1 MENDYLKNI
10 GQRLRFV
17 RSIFNEGKKL
27 STEQFAHLLGESR
40 DNIANY
46 EHARASVPARVLIEL
61 YKRGINPTWVLT
73 GDGDVFANNLPGK
86 QRRKLLKQRG
96 IDISEIKELA
106 KVEFEEHKEVKV
118 LKVAAGKIK
127 NRGT

>member
-73 GDGDVFANNLPGK
+73 GDGDVFTNNLQGK
-86 QRRKLLKQRG
+86 QRPQANER
-96 IDISEIKELA
+96 
-106 KVEFEEHKEVKV
+106 H
-118 LKVAAGKIK
+118 AGL
-127 NRGT
+127 T

>member
-1 MENDYLKNI
+1 MGNDYLKNI
-10 GQRLRFV
+10 GRRLRLV

-46 EHARASVPARVLIEL
+46 ELARASVPARVLIEL
-61 YKRGINPTWVLT
+61 YRRGINPTWVLT
-73 GDGDVFANNLPGK
+73 GDGDIFANNSQGK
-86 QRRKLLKQRG
+86 QRRKLLKEHNIDLNG
-96 IDISEIKELA
+96 IKQMAL
-106 KVEFEEHKEVKV
+106 VEFEEHKEVKV

-127 NRGT
+127 NRGS

>member
-73 GDGDVFANNLPGK
+73 GDGDVFTNNLQGK
-86 QRRKLLKQRG
+86 QRRKLMKERG
-96 IDISEIKELA
+96 IDMSEIKELA

>member
-40 DNIANY
+40 DNISNY

-61 YKRGINPTWVLT
+61 YRRGINPTWVLT
-73 GDGDVFANNLPGK
+73 GEGDVFANNLPGK

-96 IDISEIKELA
+96 IDIIEIKELA

>member
-46 EHARASVPARVLIEL
+46 EHARASIPARVLIEL

-73 GDGDVFANNLPGK
+73 GDGDLFANNLPGK
-86 QRRKLLKQRG
+86 QRRKLMKERG

>member
-86 QRRKLLKQRG
+86 QRRKLLKERG

>member
-46 EHARASVPARVLIEL
+46 EHARASIPARVLIEL

-86 QRRKLLKQRG
+86 QRRKLMKERG